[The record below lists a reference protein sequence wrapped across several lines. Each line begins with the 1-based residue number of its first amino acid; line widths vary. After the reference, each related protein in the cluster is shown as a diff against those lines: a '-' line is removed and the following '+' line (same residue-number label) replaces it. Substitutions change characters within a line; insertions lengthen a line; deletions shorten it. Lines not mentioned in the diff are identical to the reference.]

1 MKTPVPGPA
10 RPITMADVAAR
21 AGVSTATVSR
31 VLSDSRPVAPSLREA
46 VLDAASALGY
56 QVNLLGRALRKGRT
70 ATVGLLVPDLD
81 NPFFSSLAQHL
92 STAFEGSATDVL
104 IFSAGEDL
112 AVERRGVES
121 FLGRQVDAIVI
132 IPCDEIGSTDA
143 VLAAAQGT
151 ATIQLDRQVVGAG
164 IHFVGCDN
172 EVGMALVAQHVKQ
185 HVSMPDQPVIYV
197 GAQAQSSSGH
207 ERYQYF
213 NTHFPEQ
220 PTFLGEFDVAWGQSA
235 VDLILEQGFTRA
247 TIVTAADIIA
257 LGVISG
263 LHVRGYR
270 VPDDFRVI
278 GFDGIGVARL
288 SHPTLTTVRQP
299 VEEMGRTVLEIISST
314 SATPGPRTVRLAP
327 EFVVGESSPH
337 IGDTVGGAADPTR
350 VRSDAEGQPH
360 GRARGA
366 GSSGGLSRSR

>member
-10 RPITMADVAAR
+10 RPTTMADVAAR

-46 VLDAASALGY
+46 VLDAASELGY
-56 QVNLLGRALRKGRT
+56 QVNLVGRALRKGRT

-104 IFSAGEDL
+104 IFTAGEDL
-112 AVERRGVES
+112 DVERRGVEF
-121 FLGRQVDAIVI
+121 FLGRQVDAVAARSLLDR
-132 IPCDEIGSTDA
+132 PGRRFPGERPVVTDSA
-143 VLAAAQGT
+143 PAPR
-151 ATIQLDRQVVGAG
+151 DRQVVGAG

-172 EVGMALVAQHVKQ
+172 EAGMALVAEHVQ
-185 HVSMPDQPVIYV
+185 EHVAMSDQPVVYV

-213 NTHFPEQ
+213 SKHFPDR
-220 PTFLGEFDVAWGQSA
+220 PTFLGEFDFAWGQAA
-235 VDLILEQGFTRA
+235 VDLILDQGFTRA

-288 SHPTLTTVRQP
+288 SHPTLTTIRQP

-314 SATPGPRTVRLAP
+314 SGTPAPRTVRLAP
-327 EFVVGESSPH
+327 EFVLGESSPL
-337 IGDTVGGAADPTR
+337 TDPDR
-350 VRSDAEGQPH
+350 
-360 GRARGA
+360 GRG
-366 GSSGGLSRSR
+366 